1 VKLVA
6 VFCKERHLGHLK
18 LINRFSSPRM
28 QLARFKKIGVKG
40 NLYIIFVLLS
50 FTSKV
55 K

>member
-1 VKLVA
+1 
-6 VFCKERHLGHLK
+6 
-18 LINRFSSPRM
+18 M

-55 K
+55 KWEDQNLIYGTKNHNHFVKYIVMES